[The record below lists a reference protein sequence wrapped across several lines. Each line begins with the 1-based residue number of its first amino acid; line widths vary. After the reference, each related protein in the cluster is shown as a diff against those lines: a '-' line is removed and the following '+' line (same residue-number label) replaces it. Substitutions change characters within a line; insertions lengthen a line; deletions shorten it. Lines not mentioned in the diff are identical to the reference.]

1 MGSIISEELESENE
15 KEYFDLINK
24 KIETETKINYD
35 QVINIGNKPKK
46 YWKNV
51 ILHFL
56 DKQYKLG
63 ITWCKELQ
71 QIIKTYQ
78 FSSERKFIDVFFW
91 QRFEMRTKPK
101 CLSKSPPS
109 SLNTSMT
116 MNNAIQS
123 EDNNSNIFQ
132 SSKNLNDLT
141 SSQYISNLS
150 KNEYEKNKEKLKEYI
165 NIFKKHLKNKEHPIS
180 ICIKLFVE
188 IFSREI
194 QLYTDEIEEIKNIDD
209 KLDRAKTVSE
219 AICQQLVF
227 YLFKLQK
234 CFGYMYS
241 PVFNFKY
248 FEQEKEEFTNM
259 FSSEFFNHKKLYDLT
274 LNLLTLEKEQ
284 EIYDFC
290 KHIIVLN
297 NYGIQP
303 INVGVD
309 PKYCL
314 DKETHKIQMDFIKQK
329 NITLSDKDQEFIN
342 SFFKGK
348 EYIPYQACIESIKK
362 IKLVQAPID
371 KINVLYSMG
380 NEVIEN
386 INNIWKPL
394 ENYLPKNYLSVD
406 GDELIKIFAYILI
419 KAKMPEILSHL
430 SFIKN
435 FTTKDT
441 KSSMIGYYYTTIEA
455 GVILAKK
462 MKEKDYMVENQ
473 IGNLEI

>member
-1 MGSIISEELESENE
+1 MGNLSIKEEEEVTENE
-15 KEYFDLINK
+15 NEYFDLINK
-24 KIETETKINYD
+24 KIEDETKIASN
-35 QVINIGNKPKK
+35 QVKTKDTKQKK

-63 ITWCKELQ
+63 ITWCKELH

-78 FSSERKFIDVFFW
+78 FSSERKFIDIFFW
-91 QRFEMRTKPK
+91 QKFEMRTKPK
-101 CLSKSPPS
+101 CLNQSPRVSLSKSM
-109 SLNTSMT
+109 SMPVINLELEQ
-116 MNNAIQS
+116 NNDS
-123 EDNNSNIFQ
+123 FK
-132 SSKNLNDLT
+132 SSKNLRDLT
-141 SSQYISNLS
+141 SSQYISELS

-194 QLYTDEIEEIKNIDD
+194 QLYTDEIEEIKDIKE
-209 KLDRAKTVSE
+209 KLERAKVVSE

-241 PVFNFKY
+241 SVFSFKY
-248 FEQEKEEFTNM
+248 FEDEKEEFTTM
-259 FSSEFFNHKKLYDLT
+259 FTTEFFSYKKLYDLI

-290 KHIIVLN
+290 KHILVLN
-297 NYGIQP
+297 ECNVQP
-303 INVGVD
+303 KNLGVN
-309 PKYCL
+309 PKFCL
-314 DKETHKIQMDFIKQK
+314 DKETYILQMDFIKQK
-329 NITLSDKDQEFIN
+329 NIKLSENNLNFIN
-342 SFFKGK
+342 NFYKSK
-348 EYIPYQACIESIKK
+348 EYIPYKSCIDLIKN
-362 IKLVQAPID
+362 IKLVHSPIE

-380 NEVIEN
+380 KDVIEN
-386 INNIWKPL
+386 INKIWKPL
-394 ENYLPKNYLSVD
+394 ENHLPKNFLSVD

-455 GVILAKK
+455 GIISAKK
-462 MKEKDYMVENQ
+462 LEEKDYKNEN
-473 IGNLEI
+473 ER